1 MIELK
6 APDTK
11 VKLVTPIIIRKMQKS
26 RSKEVTGAISPYPTV
41 AVVVTT
47 KYTETTY

>member
-1 MIELK
+1 MIELR

-11 VKLVTPIIIRKMQKS
+11 VKLVTPMIIKKTQNS
-26 RSKEVTGAISPYPTV
+26 HSNEVLGAISPYPTV

-47 KYTETTY
+47 K